1 MNLGKVDLNL
11 LVVLKHLLEEK
22 HVSNAALSLQTSQPS
37 MSRSLQKLRSMFDDE
52 LLVRTTHG
60 YELTPKA
67 EQLKQDLDTL
77 LHGLEKF
84 VNGDQFDPLQS
95 EQTVRFFGLVP
106 QINWL
111 LPPLIKKIRQQAP
124 HLVMDVDTVP
134 KRHFDGLNDGSVHF
148 VLSNLAPSTSDQNLY
163 RMFLKSRDF
172 RLLMSDEH
180 PLANEKLTADNLRH
194 AHFGQI
200 SLQGGKNLSIEP
212 RFRELGLLDKH
223 EKLSTPVMLSNF
235 NAAASVAEQTDLIFH
250 LPTPFAEE
258 VAVSRKLVTRDVPDA
273 LKSPYQDTYLYW
285 HKRFHSDPMCVWI
298 RELFKET
305 YHTE

>member
-22 HVSNAALSLQTSQPS
+22 HVSNAALAMQTSQPS
-37 MSRSLQKLRSMFDDE
+37 VSRSLQKLRLMFEDE

-60 YELTPKA
+60 YEFTPKA
-67 EQLKQDLDTL
+67 GQLKQDLDNIL
-77 LHGLEKF
+77 QGLEKF
-84 VNGDQFDPLQS
+84 VNGDQFDPQQS
-95 EQTVRFFGLVP
+95 DQTVRFFGLVP
-106 QINWL
+106 QVNWI
-111 LPPLIKKIRQQAP
+111 LPPLLKQIRRQAP
-124 HLVMDVDTVP
+124 NLIVDVDTIP

-148 VLSNLAPSTSDQNLY
+148 VLSNLAPSNSDQNLY

-172 RLLMSDEH
+172 RLLMSSDN
-180 PLANEKLTADNLRH
+180 PLAHEKLTPENLRY

-258 VAVSRKLVTRDVPDA
+258 VATSRALVTREVPDA

-285 HKRFHSDPMCVWI
+285 HKRFHSDPMCLWI
-298 RELFKET
+298 RDLFRQI
-305 YHTE
+305 YHTD